1 MGVQTNRTLWI
12 DYLRT
17 TITLMVI
24 AHHSSLS
31 YTTFASFDKEKY
43 ISSTHPVVDSV
54 RWIGLDIFENFNDI
68 FFMSLMF
75 FIGGIFIVRSLQKK
89 GVAVF
94 IRDRFY
100 RLFVPFLLLGTLFM
114 LVAYYPCYY
123 LAYGV
128 NDLKEYIVNF
138 FTVQQWPVGPPWFI
152 WILFLF
158 NLLFAL
164 CFPLIKNRLGAMESF
179 FEVLKNKPMR
189 LFGFWCAF
197 TWILYVPFAFWVGA
211 GTWTGI
217 GPFDFQLSRIVLYFG
232 YFVLGVVIGNTDF
245 NRGLFS
251 ENSRVV
257 KQWFLW
263 ILLAVLIYAILTFIT
278 PILSRL
284 VETGQLPEISAWLI
298 YYTLY
303 VSSCTLSCIAFI
315 TTFKALTRTSKT
327 WFDSLSQ
334 NAYCIYLI
342 HYIFVLWCQF
352 ALLEIQLPAVV
363 KFLIVCMVAL
373 AGSWMMSILLRK
385 MNVMKKYL

>member
-1 MGVQTNRTLWI
+1 
-12 DYLRT
+12 
-17 TITLMVI
+17 
-24 AHHSSLS
+24 
-31 YTTFASFDKEKY
+31 
-43 ISSTHPVVDSV
+43 
-54 RWIGLDIFENFNDI
+54 
-68 FFMSLMF
+68 
-75 FIGGIFIVRSLQKK
+75 
-89 GVAVF
+89 
-94 IRDRFY
+94 
-100 RLFVPFLLLGTLFM
+100 
-114 LVAYYPCYY
+114 
-123 LAYGV
+123 
-128 NDLKEYIVNF
+128 
-138 FTVQQWPVGPPWFI
+138 
-152 WILFLF
+152 
-158 NLLFAL
+158 
-164 CFPLIKNRLGAMESF
+164 MESF
-179 FEVLKNKPMR
+179 FELLKNKPMR

-257 KQWFLW
+257 KQWLLW
-263 ILLAVLIYAILTFIT
+263 ILLSVLIYAILTFIT

-284 VETGQLPEISAWLI
+284 VETGQFPEIPAWLI

-327 WFDSLSQ
+327 WFNSLSQ
-334 NAYCIYLI
+334 NAYSIYLI

-363 KFLIVCMVAL
+363 KFLIVFMVAL

-385 MNVMKKYL
+385 MDVMKKYL